1 MNPYEIKNTKNK
13 MKSIAQE
20 NAELIK
26 REAKYVL
33 KLNEMIKD
41 FEELRESILENIL
54 NAETETEELLS
65 KSANT
70 QIKYTLKQLKTLRN
84 G

>member
-33 KLNEMIKD
+33 KLNELIATYEACLQAIIDTDYNEVKELTKITIK
-41 FEELRESILENIL
+41 ELKN
-54 NAETETEELLS
+54 
-65 KSANT
+65 
-70 QIKYTLKQLKTLRN
+70 LRN
-84 G
+84 E